1 MALTSAS
8 SVENHISAF
17 NTRRFKNVS
26 QDYIVN
32 QSDSLKCL
40 VLDTPLE
47 SSIISIPSGLFIGT
61 VITILNRNPAGE
73 SNFSFGGTETL
84 EGDSLTT
91 VGFKGASIIK
101 VSEDKWKYLFGFKNY
116 PNTAQLENALSSL
129 DSVVAEL
136 GTDIETLQINVGS
149 QQDLLDNFN
158 QQLSDTKSL
167 LDSQVEALNEDITN
181 VNNYFTSLSSTVD
194 LLQESVTDYNR
205 QIIGK
210 VAGLSLSRDEAD
222 LALISSIA
230 DSASARNE
238 LARRLANNETLI
250 DAVVRVSPETGEVD
264 ILAFNYTDEL
274 FSEASLRLDG
284 VDASIVAATQR
295 ISLSEEDIENLYSE
309 LSLVPGQITATV
321 SSVVAQNISALNP
334 AHSFNF
340 FDSAQG
346 WYAVTGTLTEGTFEI
361 STTLGD
367 IRNDNLNYNGEN
379 DPAIRLRVR
388 RDAGTGWAGN
398 VVVFPQE
405 GDSIVFNNFIEDVT
419 IEGEF
424 VYLILDFEGSSE
436 YLTDISGIRITLGE
450 TVADEFTITDIVIG
464 KKDALLQEFNTLTA
478 RVTQAE
484 LDINALEG
492 TITQKVDVTT
502 YENNAVTLSNVETVL
517 NGIDAYISL
526 LATQQELDE
535 NDVVTKAVAASTF
548 IDGQEGTITDI
559 VTSFT
564 SSIDG
569 LSGQLSSALQE
580 ISDLSITQ
588 QVIGVSKV
596 QTQLYETELDFL
608 NQIANQGLKNY
619 VLNNEVNSAALAI
632 SDLRVDISED
642 GALAQAIVDLEAIT
656 NTQEGLLISTA
667 NRVTQTENDIS
678 GLNVSFD
685 ELTLTVQN
693 TEAGVAANLEQ
704 INIVSTTAEGTA
716 LALSQLELEV
726 SNIDSTLDGSLSS
739 ILAIEQQNANTLQ
752 TIAGIQQSI
761 ADLSTGSSADIS
773 EINSTLI
780 EVVEDVGVNASA
792 ISTLEGTVN
801 NGTTGVA
808 ATYSL
813 ASQAK
818 STADGNTS
826 AINSITVSIT
836 GLESSVSANASLI
849 NTVSNTVSGNTNAIN
864 ALSATI
870 NNPTTGLA
878 ALSSLIQSV
887 SNDASGNTSAISAIE
902 TSISGIEG
910 DITALSTTINGVS
923 ADVSGNTSAIGG
935 IQTALTAAE
944 SDIEANASLL
954 TTVQQTVSGHTSSI
968 ASLSSS
974 VTQYGTDIASI
985 NTELSNISSD
995 NKLTPAEKQRTK
1007 LELDRIN
1014 NEYSGILAE
1023 GTSYGV
1029 ATGDY
1034 TNKYNGINNY
1044 LSGLLSNL
1052 NTTSTI
1058 VGTTFRDN
1066 FNLYYTARQNLLNAT
1081 SAAAKSIGDAAQSTA
1096 SSAQASA
1103 TSALSTLSDIADDSK
1118 LTPSEKQVLKPEWE
1132 GIKLEYVDNVSEA
1145 SNFNVSSTNYTE
1157 KYNSLYNYIESRLSD
1172 LSTTAGID
1180 SAVFR
1185 ARYANYYEARQKLLN
1200 AIAAKAKTLAD
1211 AAQST
1216 ATGAN
1221 TTANSALTLSTNL
1234 NTELDTLRAT
1244 AVLAVDAAGRTS
1256 FVQLDATPSIARL
1269 TMQGDEIIFKDGT
1282 GANQLYYQSG
1292 VWKFSGNLEA
1302 AGGTFSGALSA
1313 ATGTF
1318 KGSLSAA
1325 TGTFKGALSAATGS
1339 FKGTLSA
1346 ATGTFNG
1353 TVYAKNFEGDVVDNY
1368 VGTFPNNI
1376 TIGSNPSTL
1385 FTLMLKAEQFAR
1397 TLVVEFTIE
1406 NYINET
1412 TSFPGYTLAATID
1425 EVSTS
1430 IQEGQPIYQYYDGI
1444 SGLAVGAKTVTVYI
1458 TIPSSTSNKE
1468 LELTLESN
1476 AALSIKQGSLL
1487 TSSIFK
1493 NGDAY
1498 NTITFG

>member
-129 DSVVAEL
+129 GSIVAKL

-158 QQLSDTKSL
+158 QQLSDTQTL

-194 LLQESVTDYNR
+194 LLQERVTDYNR

-284 VDASIVAATQR
+284 VDASIIAATQR

-436 YLTDISGIRITLGE
+436 YFTDISGIRITLGE

-464 KKDALLQEFNTLTA
+464 KKDAILQEFNTLTA

-502 YENNAVTLSNVETVL
+502 YENNTVTLSNVETVL

-526 LATQQELDE
+526 LATQQELNE

-564 SSIDG
+564 ASIDG
-569 LSGQLSSALQE
+569 LSGQLATALQE

-596 QTQLYETELDFL
+596 QTQLYETELGFL
-608 NQIANQGLKNY
+608 NEIAEQGLRNY
-619 VLNNEVNSAALAI
+619 VLNEDVNSAALAI
-632 SDLRVDISED
+632 SDLRLEISPE
-642 GALAQAIVDLEAIT
+642 GALAQSILDLEAIT
-656 NTQEGLLISTA
+656 TYQDGLLVATA
-667 NRVTQTENDIS
+667 QRVTQTENDIK
-678 GLNVSFD
+678 GLNVAFD
-685 ELTLTVQN
+685 ELTLSVQN
-693 TEAGVAANLEQ
+693 TDANVAANLQQ
-704 INIVSTTAEGTA
+704 INIVSTDANNTA
-716 LALSQLELEV
+716 LALSQLELKV
-726 SNIDSTLDGSLSS
+726 SNLDSTLDGSLTS
-739 ILAIEQQNANTLQ
+739 IQAIEQENANTLQ
-752 TIAGIQQSI
+752 TIAGIQQDV
-761 ADLSTGSSADIS
+761 ADLDSGTSASIS
-773 EINSTLI
+773 QINSTLI
-780 EVVEDVGVNASA
+780 ELNGDIGTNSSA
-792 ISTLEGTVN
+792 ISTLQGTVN
-801 NGTTGVA
+801 NVTTGLS

-818 STADGNTS
+818 ATADGNTTS
-826 AINSITVSIT
+826 INQITVSIS
-836 GLESSVSANASLI
+836 GLESDISANASLI
-849 NTVSNTVSGNTNAIN
+849 NSVSSTVQGNTNAIN
-864 ALSATI
+864 SLSAQI
-870 NNPTTGLA
+870 NNPTTGLN
-878 ALSSLIQSV
+878 ALSNLIQSV
-887 SNDASGNTSAISAIE
+887 STDVSGNTFAISSIG
-902 TSISGIEG
+902 TSITSLEG
-910 DITALSTTINGVS
+910 DYTALSQTINGVS
-923 ADVSGNTSAIGG
+923 ADVSGNTTAISGLVSA
-935 IQTALTAAE
+935 LNNAE
-944 SDIEANASLL
+944 SGIAANAS
-954 TTVQQTVSGHTSSI
+954 QINTVSQNVSGNTSAITSI
-968 ASLSSS
+968 
-974 VTQYGTDIASI
+974 QASI
-985 NTELSNISSD
+985 SGIESD
-995 NKLTPAEKQRTK
+995 VSANASQ
-1007 LELDRIN
+1007 IN
-1014 NEYSGILAE
+1014 NVSQEVAGN
-1023 GTSYGV
+1023 TS
-1029 ATGDY
+1029 A
-1034 TNKYNGINNY
+1034 I
-1044 LSGLLSNL
+1044 SGLQ
-1052 NTTSTI
+1052 TS
-1058 VGTTFRDN
+1058 V
-1066 FNLYYTARQNLLNAT
+1066 
-1081 SAAAKSIGDAAQSTA
+1081 SSAQSTA
-1096 SSAQASA
+1096 SSA
-1103 TSALSTLSDIADDSK
+1103 
-1118 LTPSEKQVLKPEWE
+1118 
-1132 GIKLEYVDNVSEA
+1132 
-1145 SNFNVSSTNYTE
+1145 
-1157 KYNSLYNYIESRLSD
+1157 
-1172 LSTTAGID
+1172 
-1180 SAVFR
+1180 
-1185 ARYANYYEARQKLLN
+1185 
-1200 AIAAKAKTLAD
+1200 
-1211 AAQST
+1211 
-1216 ATGAN
+1216 
-1221 TTANSALTLSTNL
+1221 LTLSSSL
-1234 NTELDTLRAT
+1234 NTELDTLRAS
-1244 AVLAVDAAGRTS
+1244 AVLAVDSGGRTS
-1256 FVQLDATPSIARL
+1256 FIQLNANPSISRL
-1269 TMQGDEIIFKDGT
+1269 TFQGDEIIFKTGT
-1282 GANQLYYQSG
+1282 GTNSLYYSSG
-1292 VWKFSGNLEA
+1292 AWRFAGVLQA
-1302 AGGTFSGALSA
+1302 AGGTFTGALSA
-1313 ATGTF
+1313 ATGSF
-1318 KGSLSAA
+1318 KGSLD
-1325 TGTFKGALSAATGS
+1325 AATGS

-1353 TVYAKNFEGDVVDNY
+1353 TVYAKNFEGDVIDNY
-1368 VGTFPNNI
+1368 VGNFPNNI
-1376 TIGSNPSTL
+1376 AIGSNPTTL
-1385 FTLMLKAEQFAR
+1385 FTLMLKAEEFAR
-1397 TLVVEFTIE
+1397 TLVVAFTIE

-1444 SGLAVGAKTVTVYI
+1444 YGLAVGAKRVTVYI

-1468 LELTLESN
+1468 LELTLEST